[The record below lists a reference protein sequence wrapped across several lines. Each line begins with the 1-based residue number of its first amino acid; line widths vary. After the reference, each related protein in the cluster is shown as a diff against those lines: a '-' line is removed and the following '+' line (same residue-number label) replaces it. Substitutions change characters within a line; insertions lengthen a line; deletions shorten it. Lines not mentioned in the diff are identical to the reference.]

1 MNVIDTLPVDH
12 PATDPRTL
20 VLCSGDIASI
30 PANIGLQYLVIS
42 AFADSY
48 APEHNP
54 YAAELER
61 LGVDLAALERN
72 YRLHDFR
79 PSMPCWVTS
88 ALNVPDVHFQHLLVW
103 EPAVALETNHRLNE
117 IQYAFQALSRLEGYT
132 GGRSAVIALWPSV
145 GDEVPADIF
154 RMQFFAAMALAA
166 RMPWQTLYLM
176 VPPDHEAIAREW
188 WAALKVVYQDPPIH
202 LPEPVPPPS
211 PVPLP
216 NVLSQL
222 DNVNGSTGTLTDRQA
237 AALCAYTTMSYR
249 DTNRA
254 LRYNDPRHPEFVS
267 MQPLIEA
274 IASALSHLPNV
285 TGTWVN
291 RRLDPFEGIEELY
304 QDGQAA
310 RELAFTSTSFRDLG
324 FGDWRI
330 RTLGALGKHVKAY
343 SMNPNEEEVLF
354 DSAMTHV
361 VTDVTYIDEEESHI
375 TSFERIPGA
384 VGVRETH
391 L

>member
-1 MNVIDTLPVDH
+1 MNIIDTVPVDH
-12 PATDPRTL
+12 PAPDPRTL
-20 VLCSGDIASI
+20 VLCSGNIASL
-30 PANIGLQYLVIS
+30 PVDIGLQYLVIS
-42 AFADSY
+42 ASRGVY
-48 APEHNP
+48 APEQNP
-54 YAAELER
+54 YAAELDA

-79 PSMPCWVTS
+79 PSLPCWVTDT
-88 ALNVPDVHFQHLLVW
+88 LTVPGVHFQHLLVW
-103 EPAVALETNHRLNE
+103 EPSVAAEINHRLNE
-117 IQYAFQALSRLEGYT
+117 IQHAFQALSRLEGYT
-132 GGRSAVIALWPSV
+132 GGRSAALALWPP
-145 GDEVPADIF
+145 GGGERAEDIF

-166 RMPWQTLYLM
+166 RMPWQTLYQET
-176 VPPDHEAIAREW
+176 VARQW

-202 LPEPVPPPS
+202 LPEPPPPPS

-216 NVLSQL
+216 NVLSQIH
-222 DNVNGSTGTLTDRQA
+222 DVAGSTGALTDRQA
-237 AALCAYTTMSYR
+237 AAILAYTTMSYR

-254 LRYNDPRHPEFVS
+254 LRYNDPRHPEFVA

-291 RRLDPFEGIEELY
+291 RRLDPFEGIEDLY
-304 QDGQAA
+304 REGQAA

-324 FGDWRI
+324 FGHWRI
-330 RTLGALGKHVKAY
+330 RTMGVLGKHVKAY

-361 VTDVTYIDEEESHI
+361 ITDVTYSDEEESHVP
-375 TSFERIPGA
+375 SFERIPGA